1 PLIKAKK
8 VILKNDY
15 VRQLIDV
22 YHV

>member
-1 PLIKAKK
+1 LIKAKK